1 MHLKS
6 SEIQHSLSF
15 EHNLGKILDR
25 NSAQF
30 GIFLIEDLNSE
41 TTEKHIEH
49 FCDIFYLKNLVK
61 EPTSSKHPNKTSCI
75 DLFLT
80 NCSKSFK
87 DTQVVEAGLSEF
99 YKIKLIVLKNVLH
112 KIKPINTVFY
122 RNYKT
127 FDRKKLRTK
136 LENELEKF
144 DKNNV
149 EFQTFNNILLSVLNE
164 YIYPLTS

>member
-15 EHNLGKILDR
+15 EHNVEKILDR
-25 NSAQF
+25 NSAQYDSAQF

-41 TTEKHIEH
+41 PTEKHMEH
-49 FCDIFYLKNLVK
+49 FCGIFYLKNLVK
-61 EPTSSKHPNKTSCI
+61 EPTCSKYPNKTSCI

-87 DTQVVEAGLSEF
+87 DTQVAETGLLEF

-112 KIKPINTVFY
+112 KIKP
-122 RNYKT
+122 
-127 FDRKKLRTK
+127 
-136 LENELEKF
+136 
-144 DKNNV
+144 
-149 EFQTFNNILLSVLNE
+149 
-164 YIYPLTS
+164 